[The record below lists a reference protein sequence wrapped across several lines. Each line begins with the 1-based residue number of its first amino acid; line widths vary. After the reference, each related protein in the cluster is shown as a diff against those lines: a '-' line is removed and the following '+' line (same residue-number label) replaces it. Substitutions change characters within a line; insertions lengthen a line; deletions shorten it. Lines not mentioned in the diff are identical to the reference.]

1 MPRLPHAAAVLAADL
16 ISKKGNESVNNL
28 VDELDEYN
36 GLLLNRMCA
45 IMLPLTWRADTS
57 QQRRTR

>member
-1 MPRLPHAAAVLAADL
+1 M
-16 ISKKGNESVNNL
+16 NNL